1 MDDTEIVALFFERD
15 EKAIAQCEEKYG
27 AFCQSI
33 AYNIL
38 SNTSDAQECVNDTYL
53 KAWNTIPPKSPEKLG
68 LYLGKIVRNTAINLY
83 NKNHRKKRYA
93 GMQRLLSELEEC
105 IASPLS
111 TENKIEEK
119 ELTHFLNS
127 WLETL
132 DKNDR
137 VIFIRR
143 YWKGEPLKK
152 IAKDCAEAPNKTAK
166 RMYRLRLDLKSALE
180 KEEFLL

>member
-27 AFCQSI
+27 TFCQCI

-93 GMQRLLSELEEC
+93 GMQSLLSELEEC

-111 TENKIEEK
+111 TENNIEEK
-119 ELTHFLNS
+119 ELTRFLNS

-137 VIFIRR
+137 GIFIRR

-152 IAKDCAEAPNKTAK
+152 IAKDCGEAPNKTAK

-180 KEEFLL
+180 KEDFLL